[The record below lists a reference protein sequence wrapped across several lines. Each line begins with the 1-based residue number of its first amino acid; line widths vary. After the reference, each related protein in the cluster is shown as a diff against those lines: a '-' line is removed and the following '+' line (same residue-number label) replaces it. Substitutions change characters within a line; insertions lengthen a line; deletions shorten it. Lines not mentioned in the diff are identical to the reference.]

1 MKPTYQELVKK
12 TAALTKTSRV
22 IESSFVVIFHWHN
35 AKEWPVTFVTK
46 NVYKI
51 FEYTTDEFLSKK
63 NIYSKTIHPN
73 DLQKVREELDY
84 NIKIG
89 SNVFSHEPYRIISKL
104 GNIKWIKDE
113 TYIIRDETG
122 KITHFEGVIIDITKQ
137 IEAEEE
143 LIKAKEKAEENRE
156 RLDFVLQG
164 SNLGYWDWNIE
175 TNVVKRN
182 KRWAEML
189 GYTFNE
195 IKFTVN
201 QWTDFI
207 YHEDRDQAWE
217 SINNHL
223 NGTTSIH
230 QLEYRMITKS
240 GQIKW
245 ILDSAKIVKRD
256 KKNKPLRM
264 SGTHLDITERKKSE
278 QALKKSAVELH
289 ASNVTKDKFFS
300 IIAHDLKSP
309 FNSLLGF
316 SEILNE
322 KFDEYNTEKK
332 KKLIGIIYQGLQNT
346 YKLLENL
353 LQWSLSQTGRILFNP
368 VRINLYEKA
377 KEICDLVNQSAQ
389 SKSIHLRNQIAPN
402 IFVEA
407 DSDMLST
414 IIRNL
419 LSNAI
424 KYTYKSGKIT
434 IKTFLVPDEK
444 HIKFVGI
451 CITDTGIG
459 IPKDIQ
465 SKLFEIGENTSMPG
479 TEDEKGTGLG
489 LILCKGFVEKHGGK
503 IWIESEVKKGA
514 SFFFTIPYKSEK

>member
-1 MKPTYQELVKK
+1 MKPTYQELEKNIESLVK
-12 TAALTKTSRV
+12 TNRV

-35 AKEWPVTFVTK
+35 LEDWPVAFVSN

-51 FEYTTDEFLSKK
+51 FEYTTEEFLSKK
-63 NIYSKTIHPN
+63 IIYSKIIHPS
-73 DLQKVREELDY
+73 DLQKVSEELDL

-89 SNVFSHEPYRIISKL
+89 SISFSHEPYRIINKS
-104 GNIKWIKDE
+104 GDIKWVKDE
-113 TYIIRDETG
+113 TYIMRDETG
-122 KITHFEGVIIDITKQ
+122 KITHFEGIIIDITKQ

-143 LIKAKEKAEENRE
+143 LIKTKEKAEEDKE
-156 RLDFVLQG
+156 RLDFVLHG

-207 YHEDRDQAWE
+207 YLDDKDLALE
-217 SINNHL
+217 SIKNHL
-223 NGTTSIH
+223 EGTTSIH
-230 QLEYRMITKS
+230 QLEYRMLTKS

-256 KKNKPLRM
+256 KNGKPLRM

-278 QALKKSAVELH
+278 QALKKSAVELRE
-289 ASNVTKDKFFS
+289 SNATKDKFFS

-316 SEILNE
+316 SEILNQQ
-322 KFDEYNTEKK
+322 FDEYNTEKK
-332 KKLIGIIYQGLQNT
+332 KKFIGIIYQGLQNT
-346 YKLLENL
+346 HKLLENL
-353 LQWSLSQTGRILFNP
+353 LQWSLSQTGIISFNP
-368 VRINLYEKA
+368 EKTNLYLKT
-377 KEICDLVNQSAQ
+377 KEMCALVNQSAEN
-389 SKSIHLRNQIAPN
+389 KSIHLRNQIATN
-402 IFVEA
+402 VFVAA
-407 DSDMLST
+407 DTDMLAT

-424 KYTYKSGKIT
+424 KYTSKSGKIT
-434 IKTFLVPDEK
+434 IKTFLVPEEK
-444 HIKFVGI
+444 HTKFIGISVRDSGVGI
-451 CITDTGIG
+451 S
-459 IPKDIQ
+459 KEIQ
-465 SKLFEIGENTSMPG
+465 SKLFKIGESTSMPG
-479 TEDEKGTGLG
+479 TECERGTGLG
-489 LILCKGFVEKHGGK
+489 LILCKEFVEKHGGK
-503 IWIESEVKKGA
+503 IWVESEVNKGA
-514 SFFFTIPYKSEK
+514 SFFFTIPYS